1 MVTDIFFDLDRTLWD
16 FDTNS
21 DTALR
26 VVFEEL
32 GLDTAIESRDNFVK
46 DYIRINEEMWDLYR
60 QGKIS
65 KESLRV
71 KRFDDALKLHGVDNQ
86 KLATEYCDRYIDFC
100 PELTATFPGTHDMLE
115 ELKELGKKLHI
126 ITNGF
131 SEVQYRKLSNCGLE
145 NFFDVII
152 CSDQIGVNKPDPE
165 IFRVAMKKSGAA
177 AAASMMIGD
186 HPEIDVLGANQVGI
200 RGVLFDP
207 NEHYQPHPSMERI
220 KHLGELP
227 SLVLGVAL

>member
-60 QGKIS
+60 LGKIS

-115 ELKELGKKLHI
+115 ELKGLGKKLHI